1 MALGFYHRRP
11 DHVSRAYVGGGIALI
26 VVLLMGLRFF
36 SDALSVSLGASVVAA
51 ILSAIP
57 VIGFGLVMPAR
68 TVKGTR
74 KLEQIL
80 GFQEFLDRVE
90 ADHFRRMIDS
100 PEMFERYLP
109 HAMALR
115 VEKKWARAFEDMYR
129 EPPDWYSGPAG
140 HHFRP
145 TIFVSDLGS
154 MTGDCILN
162 TGAPPH

>member
-1 MALGFYHRRP
+1 MIDSPEMFERYLPHAMAL
-11 DHVSRAYVGGGIALI
+11 
-26 VVLLMGLRFF
+26 
-36 SDALSVSLGASVVAA
+36 
-51 ILSAIP
+51 
-57 VIGFGLVMPAR
+57 
-68 TVKGTR
+68 
-74 KLEQIL
+74 
-80 GFQEFLDRVE
+80 RVE
-90 ADHFRRMIDS
+90 KKWARAFHVQGAPRLVLRPGRASAHS

-154 MTGDCILN
+154 MTGDCILD